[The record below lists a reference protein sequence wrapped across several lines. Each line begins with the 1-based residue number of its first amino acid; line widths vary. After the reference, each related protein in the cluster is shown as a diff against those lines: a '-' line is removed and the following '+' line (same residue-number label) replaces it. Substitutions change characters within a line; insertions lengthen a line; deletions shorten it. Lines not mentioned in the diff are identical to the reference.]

1 MKKTS
6 LFSGKLVCYVRA
18 KKGEKKMSSK
28 IVYKEYAKKTAVA
41 IIAALLNAIGMNFF
55 LIPAQVYAAGLNG
68 VAQLGSDM
76 LRDSMN
82 ISISTGLLVLLLNI
96 PVAILGWLKVGKSFT
111 VFSFLTVAFMSFFLI
126 VIPEVQVS
134 NDILLNAI
142 FGALIASVGIG
153 LALKFGISTGGL
165 DIVAMYI
172 TIKTG
177 RSFGKY
183 FLLLN
188 GVIIIVAGFAY
199 DWTFA
204 LYTLISL
211 YVQSR
216 VIDIIHTRHQKLT
229 VMIMTQHSETV
240 IKAIHENMVRGI
252 TVVDAMGGYSKEDV
266 AMLIMVITRYE
277 LYDITHI
284 VGEFDSKAFINVMET
299 SSVFGDFRSEAD
311 QKLAMAM
318 YKNKMM

>member
-1 MKKTS
+1 
-6 LFSGKLVCYVRA
+6 
-18 KKGEKKMSSK
+18 
-28 IVYKEYAKKTAVA
+28 
-41 IIAALLNAIGMNFF
+41 
-55 LIPAQVYAAGLNG
+55 
-68 VAQLGSDM
+68 M

-134 NDILLNAI
+134 SDILLNAI

>member
-6 LFSGKLVCYVRA
+6 LFSGKLVCYVRV

-28 IVYKEYAKKTAVA
+28 IVYKEYAKKTAIA

-68 VAQLGSDM
+68 VAQLSSDM

>member
-1 MKKTS
+1 
-6 LFSGKLVCYVRA
+6 
-18 KKGEKKMSSK
+18 
-28 IVYKEYAKKTAVA
+28 
-41 IIAALLNAIGMNFF
+41 
-55 LIPAQVYAAGLNG
+55 
-68 VAQLGSDM
+68 
-76 LRDSMN
+76 
-82 ISISTGLLVLLLNI
+82 
-96 PVAILGWLKVGKSFT
+96 
-111 VFSFLTVAFMSFFLI
+111 
-126 VIPEVQVS
+126 
-134 NDILLNAI
+134 
-142 FGALIASVGIG
+142 
-153 LALKFGISTGGL
+153 
-165 DIVAMYI
+165 
-172 TIKTG
+172 
-177 RSFGKY
+177 
-183 FLLLN
+183 
-188 GVIIIVAGFAY
+188 
-199 DWTFA
+199 
-204 LYTLISL
+204 
-211 YVQSR
+211 

>member
-1 MKKTS
+1 
-6 LFSGKLVCYVRA
+6 
-18 KKGEKKMSSK
+18 MSSK
-28 IVYKEYAKKTAVA
+28 IVYKEYAKKTAIA

-183 FLLLN
+183 LLLLN

>member
-1 MKKTS
+1 
-6 LFSGKLVCYVRA
+6 
-18 KKGEKKMSSK
+18 MSSK
-28 IVYKEYAKKTAVA
+28 IVYKEYAKKTAIA

-96 PVAILGWLKVGKSFT
+96 PVAILDWLKVGKSFT

>member
-28 IVYKEYAKKTAVA
+28 IVYKEYAKKTAIA

-183 FLLLN
+183 LLLLN

>member
-1 MKKTS
+1 
-6 LFSGKLVCYVRA
+6 
-18 KKGEKKMSSK
+18 MSSK
-28 IVYKEYAKKTAVA
+28 IVYKEYAKKTAIA

-111 VFSFLTVAFMSFFLI
+111 VFLI

-134 NDILLNAI
+134 SDILLNAI